1 MPSAKT
7 QDPATVLPFGHI
19 APDAV
24 RYMVSGAE
32 FPVKNA
38 LPVCIERQNLFANPH
53 CVGYPIGVLAYP
65 GIQMTEVLLISPC
78 GGGIQTSLHLKIG
91 RSALLAKN
99 LYCGHVEGNHL
110 GEAVKE
116 RPPSLTPLGS
126 GIDQFNQVQ
135 KRGH

>member
-1 MPSAKT
+1 
-7 QDPATVLPFGHI
+7 
-19 APDAV
+19 
-24 RYMVSGAE
+24 MVSGAE

-91 RSALLAKN
+91 RSALSAKN
-99 LYCGHVEGNHL
+99 LYPGHVEGNHA
-110 GEAVKE
+110 GETVKE
-116 RPPSLTPLGS
+116 IPPDVTRPGS
-126 GIDQFNQVQ
+126 RINQFNQLQ
-135 KRGH
+135 NRGPSNPEI